1 MPKYLE
7 IAACEKR
14 SNEWDAIR
22 DIPDSENGVEEYD
35 MRNLPMKGVSDNTY
49 DGVYSEH
56 FIEHLHK
63 QEAEAFFVEMLP
75 KSATVSN
82 FSMSISF
89 CSKSAAIE

>member
-14 SNEWDAIR
+14 SSEWDAIR

-63 QEAEAFFVEMLP
+63 QEAEAFFVEMLRILKP
-75 KSATVSN
+75 QGTIRTIWPPGSL
-82 FSMSISF
+82 
-89 CSKSAAIE
+89 